1 MNGRQIIIKNVRPLG
16 KQTTDLLIK
25 NGYIEAVGK
34 CSDVG
39 QFDEV
44 IDAKGAILLPGLV
57 EAHTHLDKTLLG
69 MGWRPHQAGSTLRD
83 KIETERR
90 LRREWKIDPYRQ
102 SKRQAILSLGNGS
115 TAIRSHV
122 DVDTECGISGFNG
135 VARTRDDL
143 RDMIDIQIV
152 AFPQSG
158 LLTRAGTYDL
168 MDQVL
173 QKGADVV
180 GGLDPCSID
189 RDPKGHLD
197 VIFGLAEKYGK
208 PIDIHLHE
216 LAELGAF
223 SMELIIERTL
233 AHSMQGKVTISHAF
247 CLGMDNRDKAK
258 SLIDALAKARIH
270 IATVATPYR
279 PVPRIDDLKDAG
291 VILCAGSDG
300 IQDCWGPYGNA
311 DILERAMHLALRN
324 NHRRD
329 EEIEYALWC
338 CTFGGALALNLS
350 NYGISVGS
358 KADLVLVD
366 AETVA
371 HAVVSHPV
379 RKLVMKS
386 GKVVA
391 RDGLYIKEAP

>member
-25 NGYIEAVGK
+25 NEYIEVVGK

-197 VIFGLAEKYGK
+197 AIFGLAEKYGK